1 MLEIINTEYHFSIT
15 TKKESTWLNVVANI
29 FLKKLPRNTYPLRF
43 SIVEITK
50 DNIVIEA
57 TIVKYSK
64 NDKYASFF
72 QNIEITDPH
81 KKMHQASPF
90 VVVQVIPTGILCEI
104 GGFAGDATPATNLLA
119 SAVDLL
125 ITHPNTVNASDV
137 NEMSD
142 NILYVEGKS
151 LDDFLLGHIGLRQ
164 VISNK
169 IGTFVD
175 PTGLEQL
182 DFLVSCLNTAKAVK
196 GIDCNDYTI
205 LKEKLGVHIEWS
217 KTGCAVGRIDKPLPM
232 LEGVEELLNKG
243 ATAIGGTSVVHGS
256 TKEIAYKH
264 LHGLMP
270 NPSGG
275 VEAVITHLISKIF
288 RIPTAHSPL
297 PFYTHLKTMDTIN
310 PRSSAEFISTPHFF
324 CVLKGLHKAP
334 HLIPINTSKI
344 TPSDL
349 VTINNVGA
357 IILPASALG
366 GIPAL
371 VAEYNNIPLIAVKEN
386 KTILTMTN
394 TKLKM
399 NNVIEVDTYLEA
411 AGVVLSL
418 KNGISLESLKRPI
431 ERAENV

>member
-1 MLEIINTEYHFSIT
+1 MLEIINTEYNFSIT
-15 TKKESTWLNVVANI
+15 AKKESTWLNVIADL
-29 FLKKLPRNTYPLRF
+29 FRKKLPKNTYPLRF

-104 GGFAGDATPATNLLA
+104 GGFAGDATPVTNLLA
-119 SAVDLL
+119 SSVDLL
-125 ITHPNTVNASDV
+125 ITHPNTVNASEI
-137 NEMSD
+137 NEMAD

-151 LDDFLLGHIGLRQ
+151 LDDFLLGHVGLRQ

-169 IGTFVD
+169 IGTIVD

-196 GIDCNDYTI
+196 GMDCNDYVI
-205 LKEKLGVHIEWS
+205 LKEKLGIHIEWS
-217 KTGCAVGRIDKPLPM
+217 KTGCAVGRIDKPLPL
-232 LEGVEELLNKG
+232 LEGVEKLLNKG
-243 ATAIGGTSVVHGS
+243 ATAIGGASVVHGS

-264 LHGLMP
+264 LHGLIP
-270 NPSGG
+270 NPTGG
-275 VEAVITHLISKIF
+275 VEAVITHLISKVF
-288 RIPTAHSPL
+288 RVPTAHSPL

-324 CVLKGLHKAP
+324 CVLKGLWKAP
-334 HLIPINTSKI
+334 HLIPLHTLKNVSN
-344 TPSDL
+344 DL
-349 VTINNVGA
+349 ISLNNVGA

-371 VAEYNNIPLIAVKEN
+371 AAEYNNIPIIAVREN

-394 TKLKM
+394 EKLKM
-399 NNVIEVDTYLEA
+399 NNVIEVESYLEA

-418 KNGISLESLKRPI
+418 KKGISLESLKRPI
-431 ERAENV
+431 YRAVKI